1 LLILRFFL
9 LTKIPED
16 AVICLDAAG
25 FGAGVKRHWRPPMRF
40 RKAACL
46 LIAVFLFAPA
56 VRADDRSPYSLGIRL
71 GFFGPSSTTLNQEWM
86 KARNADMTILGRTF
100 SALNYAVSQDN
111 LLPITDNTTFG
122 GEFEYRFGNR
132 MALVIGAEYVR
143 FKRTGSVK
151 AYSIVDGNAVSA
163 DFLIT
168 SRVSALPL
176 TAGVKKTFTVI
187 GVDAYIG
194 AGAGYY
200 LSRLSVETDLKFEG
214 PIIGIPYR
222 ELTKGAGGA
231 FVPHVTLGIDFPV
244 ADTAILSA
252 EVRIPFGTVNS
263 YTIKDR
269 EAVTFTED
277 VGDTM
282 TFIDRQG
289 LSQAFKWEL
298 TGIHA
303 GLVLKWM
310 F

>member
-1 LLILRFFL
+1 MKTKIAAALLLTTLIL
-9 LTKIPED
+9 
-16 AVICLDAAG
+16 
-25 FGAGVKRHWRPPMRF
+25 
-40 RKAACL
+40 
-46 LIAVFLFAPA
+46 APA
-56 VRADDRSPYSLGIRL
+56 VHADNRTPYSLGIRL
-71 GFFGPSSTTLNQEWM
+71 GFFGPISTTLNQEWM
-86 KARNADMTILGRTF
+86 KARNADITILGRTF

-111 LLPITDNTTFG
+111 LLPITDNTSFG

-132 MALVIGAEYVR
+132 MSLVLGAEYVR

-151 AYSIVDGNAVSA
+151 AYSIVDGTPISA
-163 DFLIT
+163 DFLIS

-176 TAGVKKTFTVI
+176 TAGVKRTFTVI

-214 PIIGIPYR
+214 SIIGIPYR
-222 ELTKGAGGA
+222 EVVKGTGGA

-263 YTIKDR
+263 YKIKKR
-269 EAVTFTED
+269 EAVTFAEGT
-277 VGDTM
+277 GDTM

-289 LSQAFKWEL
+289 QFRPFKWEL

-303 GLVLKWM
+303 GLILKWM

>member
-1 LLILRFFL
+1 MTTKIAAALLI
-9 LTKIPED
+9 T
-16 AVICLDAAG
+16 A
-25 FGAGVKRHWRPPMRF
+25 
-40 RKAACL
+40 
-46 LIAVFLFAPA
+46 LIFAPA
-56 VRADDRSPYSLGIRL
+56 VHADDRGPYSLGIRL

-86 KARNADMTILGRTF
+86 KARNADMTILKRTL

-111 LLPITDNTTFG
+111 LLPITDNTAFG

-132 MALVIGAEYVR
+132 MSLVIGAEYVR

-151 AYSIVDGNAVSA
+151 AYSIVDGTPVSA
-163 DFLIT
+163 DFLI
-168 SRVSALPL
+168 SSHVSALPL
-176 TAGVKKTFTVI
+176 MAGVKRTFTVI

-222 ELTKGAGGA
+222 ELVKGSGGT
-231 FVPHVTLGIDFPV
+231 FVPHVNLGIDFPV
-244 ADTAILSA
+244 AETAILSA

-263 YTIKDR
+263 YKIKKR
-269 EAVTFTED
+269 EAVTFAEGT
-277 VGDTM
+277 GDTM
-282 TFIDRQG
+282 TFIDNQG
-289 LSQAFKWEL
+289 LTRPFKWEL
-298 TGIHA
+298 TGINA